1 MATSTP
7 TPEKTEKKS
16 PSPARRRTSGKYA
29 APRRKPPRRRQNYSR
44 YLPILIAV
52 LAVVVILGIVVNLN
66 GGSQMDKL
74 ARDRTPYWVDKQIIE
89 INGSGRR
96 GEKLTGVTD
105 IVIHYVGNPGTTAQ
119 QNHDY
124 YDQPETTVS
133 SHFVIGLEGE
143 VIQCIP
149 LTEIAYASNIRNE
162 DTVAIEV
169 CHPDETG
176 AFSPAAYQQVV
187 ELTAW
192 LCRTFDLD
200 PDTDV
205 IRHYDVTEKLCP
217 LYYVEHPDAW
227 DAFRADVAAEME
239 RQTEVS

>member
-1 MATSTP
+1 M
-7 TPEKTEKKS
+7 KK
-16 PSPARRRTSGKYA
+16 
-29 APRRKPPRRRQNYSR
+29 RKSR
-44 YLPILIAV
+44 ALTALAV
-52 LAVVVILGIVVNLN
+52 LVVLAAIAAAAMKLGLFERKNIVRDEPVPDWVDVQLIDIDGASRRGVKLEEINDIVV
-66 GGSQMDKL
+66 
-74 ARDRTPYWVDKQIIE
+74 
-89 INGSGRR
+89 
-96 GEKLTGVTD
+96 
-105 IVIHYVGNPGTTAQ
+105 HYVGNPGTTAQ
-119 QNHDY
+119 QNRNYFNNPDS
-124 YDQPETTVS
+124 EVS
-133 SHFVIGLEGE
+133 SHFVIGLDGE
-143 VIQCIP
+143 VIQCVP
-149 LTEIAYASNIRNE
+149 LDEKSSATSERNR
-162 DTVAIEV
+162 DTISIEV

-217 LYYVEHPDAW
+217 LYYVEHPEAW

>member
-1 MATSTP
+1 M
-7 TPEKTEKKS
+7 KK
-16 PSPARRRTSGKYA
+16 
-29 APRRKPPRRRQNYSR
+29 RKSR
-44 YLPILIAV
+44 ALTAIAV
-52 LAVVVILGIVVNLN
+52 LVVLAVIAAAAMKLGLFERKNTVRDEPVPDWVDVQLIDIDGASRRGVKLEEINDIVV
-66 GGSQMDKL
+66 
-74 ARDRTPYWVDKQIIE
+74 
-89 INGSGRR
+89 
-96 GEKLTGVTD
+96 
-105 IVIHYVGNPGTTAQ
+105 HYVGNPGTTAQ
-119 QNHDY
+119 QNRNYFNNPDS
-124 YDQPETTVS
+124 EVS
-133 SHFVIGLEGE
+133 SHFVIGLDGE
-143 VIQCIP
+143 VIQCVP
-149 LTEIAYASNIRNE
+149 LDEKSSATSERNR
-162 DTVAIEV
+162 DTISIEV

-239 RQTEVS
+239 RQAEVS